1 MNYTLFD
8 GQFHQKLKPL
18 TWTKPVSKIRVGI
31 TTIKEKWENYFGEE
45 FCIRTKDYLSNK
57 FNSNAEQSIIGICAA
72 LLPNSEIVSAI
83 HDLEDNTIMIH
94 DNKVLA
100 IKPLPPENVEFDKVL
115 SSYNKVTYLGDY
127 NIVDRPMDVFLLNE
141 SEIQNDLQF
150 LGIDELKKSSYGINN
165 SLIGGQI
172 YIEDGAKIQGASL
185 NSDTGPIYI
194 GKDAEIMEGSIVRGP
209 LAMCENSVL
218 KMGAKI
224 YGATTLGPYCK
235 VGGEVNNSVLL
246 GYSNKGHDGFLGNS
260 VLGEWCN
267 LGADTNISNLKNNY
281 VEVKLW
287 NYPSECFVNT
297 GLQFCGLIMG
307 DHSKCGIN
315 TMFNTGTVV
324 GVSANVFGAGFPRN
338 FVSSFSWGGSAGYMT
353 YRLNKVFEVAEKVM
367 QRRATEFNQVEKDIL
382 TEVFELTKSYRKN

>member
-45 FCIRTKDYLSNK
+45 VCVRTKDYLSNK

-150 LGIDELKKSSYGINN
+150 LATDELKKSSYGINN

-194 GKDAEIMEGSIVRGP
+194 SKDAEIMEGSLIRGP
-209 LAMCENSVL
+209 FVMLEGSVL
-218 KMGAKI
+218 KLGTKV

-235 VGGEVNNSVLL
+235 VGG
-246 GYSNKGHDGFLGNS
+246 
-260 VLGEWCN
+260 
-267 LGADTNISNLKNNY
+267 
-281 VEVKLW
+281 
-287 NYPSECFVNT
+287 
-297 GLQFCGLIMG
+297 
-307 DHSKCGIN
+307 
-315 TMFNTGTVV
+315 
-324 GVSANVFGAGFPRN
+324 
-338 FVSSFSWGGSAGYMT
+338 
-353 YRLNKVFEVAEKVM
+353 
-367 QRRATEFNQVEKDIL
+367 
-382 TEVFELTKSYRKN
+382 

>member
-31 TTIKEKWENYFGEE
+31 TTIKEKWENYFGDEV
-45 FCIRTKDYLSNK
+45 CIRTKDYLSNK
-57 FNSNAEQSIIGICAA
+57 FNSNTEQSIIGICAA

-94 DNKVLA
+94 ENKVLA

-194 GKDAEIMEGSIVRGP
+194 SKDAEIMEGSLIRGP
-209 LAMCENSVL
+209 FVMLEGSVL
-218 KMGAKI
+218 KLGTKV

-235 VGGEVNNSVLL
+235 VGGEVSNVVFQ
-246 GYSNKGHDGFLGNS
+246 GYANKAHDGFAGNS
-260 VLGEWCN
+260 VIGEWCN
-267 LGADTNISNLKNNY
+267 LGADTNTSNLKNNY
-281 VEVKLW
+281 VGCTYGFVW
-287 NYPSECFVNT
+287 NNNFKSRIFSINFYFFSFILYCF
-297 GLQFCGLIMG
+297 
-307 DHSKCGIN
+307 
-315 TMFNTGTVV
+315 
-324 GVSANVFGAGFPRN
+324 R
-338 FVSSFSWGGSAGYMT
+338 
-353 YRLNKVFEVAEKVM
+353 
-367 QRRATEFNQVEKDIL
+367 
-382 TEVFELTKSYRKN
+382 

>member
-8 GQFHQKLKPL
+8 GQYHQKLKPL

-45 FCIRTKDYLSNK
+45 VYIRTKDYLSNK
-57 FNSNAEQSIIGICAA
+57 FNSNTEQSIIGICAA
-72 LLPNSEIVSAI
+72 VLPNSEIVSAI

-94 DNKVLA
+94 ENKVLA

-150 LGIDELKKSSYGINN
+150 LATDELKKSSYGINN

-194 GKDAEIMEGSIVRGP
+194 SKDAEIMEGSLIRGP
-209 LAMCENSVL
+209 FVMLEGSVL
-218 KMGAKI
+218 KLGTKV

-235 VGGEVNNSVLL
+235 VGGEVSNVVFQ
-246 GYSNKGHDGFLGNS
+246 GYSNKAHDGFAGNS
-260 VLGEWCN
+260 VIGEWCN
-267 LGADTNISNLKNNY
+267 LGADTNTSNLKNNY
-281 VEVKLW
+281 GIVKSW
-287 NYPSECFVNT
+287 DYFTNDYKST
-297 GLQFCGLIMG
+297 GTQYCGLIMG
-307 DHSKCGIN
+307 DHSKSGIN
-315 TMFNTGTVV
+315 TMFNTGSVV
-324 GVSANVFGAGFPRN
+324 GVFANIFDAGFPPK
-338 FVSSFSWGGSAGYMT
+338 FIPSFSWGGKNGFVTHEIKKAI
-353 YRLNKVFEVAEKVM
+353 EVAKVVM
-367 QRRATEFNQVEKDIL
+367 KRRNVELDKKTI
-382 TEVFELTKSYRKN
+382 EIYKHIFHKIAK